1 MKKFSTGAKV
11 NLSLAVTGRR
21 GGLHT
26 LDMRVCTLSLFD
38 SAEIVRGDGERFV
51 FLAEPKGFVRA
62 KFLPLLDEIYLKLQA
77 RFGGEPRFLLE
88 KHIPSG
94 KGMGGSS
101 ALAASMA
108 LAWAEECGGRVD
120 AELALSLGSDVPYM
134 LTGGEA
140 RVTGRGEDVTHLPYV
155 AREALV
161 LLPKGG
167 VDTAEAYALYDR
179 MKEEG
184 SLPERRGEYFND
196 LYAPAAR
203 LCPDVGRAVRALEE
217 SGAENAVMT
226 GSGSAVCAF
235 FEDKEELARVAERV
249 GGEFDRLILRTLPA
263 RGE

>member
-1 MKKFSTGAKV
+1 MKKFFTGAKV

-38 SAEIVRGDGERFV
+38 SAEIVRGEGERFV
-51 FLAEPKGFVRA
+51 FLAEPEGFVRA
-62 KFLPLLDEIYLKLQA
+62 KFLPLLDEIYRKLQA
-77 RFGGEPRFLLE
+77 RFG
-88 KHIPSG
+88 
-94 KGMGGSS
+94 GGSS

-140 RVTGRGEDVTHLPYV
+140 RVTGRGEDVTPLPYV

-203 LCPDVGRAVRALEE
+203 LCPDVGRAVRALKE

-249 GGEFDRLILRTLPA
+249 GGEFDSLILRTLPA

>member
-1 MKKFSTGAKV
+1 M
-11 NLSLAVTGRR
+11 
-21 GGLHT
+21 
-26 LDMRVCTLSLFD
+26 
-38 SAEIVRGDGERFV
+38 
-51 FLAEPKGFVRA
+51 
-62 KFLPLLDEIYLKLQA
+62 QA
-77 RFGGEPRFLLE
+77 RFGGEPRFLMK

-108 LAWAEECGGRVD
+108 LAWAEESGGRVD

-161 LLPKGG
+161 LPPKGG
-167 VDTAEAYALYDR
+167 GETAEADALYDR

-249 GGEFDRLILRTLPA
+249 GGEFDSLILRTLPA
-263 RGE
+263 RGERIPRRKCRYPRYSPRFCALSAYFAGNLCKKPQFAKNQNKKTRTFDVFSNSLLYARAYFDIM